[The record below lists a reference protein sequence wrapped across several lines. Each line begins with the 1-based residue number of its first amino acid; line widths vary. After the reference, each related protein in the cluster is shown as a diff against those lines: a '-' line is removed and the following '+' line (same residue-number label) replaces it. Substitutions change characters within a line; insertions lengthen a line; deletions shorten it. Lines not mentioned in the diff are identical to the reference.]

1 MEALINGVHL
11 RYEVHGEGEPV
22 LLVHGFPLSRE
33 LWRPLIEPLREQ
45 YRLILP
51 DLRGHGESEASA
63 EMSMARYAED
73 LAALL
78 DHLGERRP
86 VVLVG
91 LSMGGYIGFEFCRR
105 HPERVRALV
114 LANTRAQADSEEA
127 ARGRRETAEKALREG
142 SGVVAEG
149 MMGKLFAPDASGELR
164 ERWRGIMAATP
175 AEGVAAALRAM
186 AERPDSFDTLRRLD
200 RPVLVVA
207 GEEDAVIPV
216 EDARRMQEAV
226 RDARLE
232 IISGAGHLT
241 PVEQP
246 ERFVAALRGFL
257 DTLGSSASGS

>member
-1 MEALINGVHL
+1 MEFSSDGVRL

-33 LWRPLIEPLREQ
+33 LWRPLIGPLREE
-45 YRLILP
+45 YRLIIP
-51 DLRGHGESEASA
+51 DLRGHGESATSP
-63 EMSMARYAED
+63 EMSMGRYAED

-78 DHLGERRP
+78 DHIGERRP

-91 LSMGGYIGFEFCRR
+91 LSMGGYIAFEFCRR

-114 LANTRAQADSEEA
+114 LANTRAQADTEEG
-127 ARGRRETAEKALREG
+127 ARGRRETADRALREG
-142 SGVVAEG
+142 SDVVAEG
-149 MMGKLFAPDASGELR
+149 MLGKLFAPAAAAALR
-164 ERWRGIMAATP
+164 ERWRDIMAATP
-175 AEGVAAALRAM
+175 PEGVAAALRAM

-207 GEEDAVIPV
+207 GEEDAIIPV
-216 EDARRMQEAV
+216 EDARRMQEA
-226 RDARLE
+226 ARNAHLAVVP
-232 IISGAGHLT
+232 GAGHLT

-257 DTLGSSASGS
+257 DTLDSSAAGS